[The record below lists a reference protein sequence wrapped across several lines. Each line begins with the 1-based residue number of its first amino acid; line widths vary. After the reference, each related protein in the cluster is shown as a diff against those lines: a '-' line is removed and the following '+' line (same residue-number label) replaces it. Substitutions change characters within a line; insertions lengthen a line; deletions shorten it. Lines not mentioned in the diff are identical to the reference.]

1 MKKHLLIFSF
11 LLLACFSIDA
21 IAQKKNKKNKK
32 SKSSKA
38 IAGNENKAEFLF
50 IKGEG
55 LYIQHEYA
63 KAIGFFN
70 EALNLSP
77 NNAAIHYKLSESYH
91 YGGIP
96 VKAIEHIEK
105 AIAIDKKI
113 FSFYLLQADI
123 NMNELQFDKAAAAY
137 EALIQNVEKTEEYN
151 YELGELYFEI
161 VKSEQQRKDIYKQ
174 NNLQDPSREKEIK
187 KNIEEKSAKA
197 IAAYSRAEKH
207 FGAHEDLTFKKQR
220 LYLSLN
226 NVDDAIKEGK
236 SLIESFPDE
245 IRYKLNQGEL
255 IYSNN
260 RKQEA
265 IEYMLRVI
273 KEHPNEASP
282 LLVISDFYKGN
293 NQQDKANEYLELAFT
308 NPQMDVDAKVKMISM
323 YLQFISDE
331 DKKQTAINLAE
342 RTVLAHPTKSQAH
355 SIYGDVLY
363 MSKQKEKARDAY
375 FTAVSLDP
383 SHYLIWQ
390 QVVVLDAELN
400 QNDSLVKHS
409 EIAITHF
416 KEKPLLWMY
425 NGLGLQLLKNDNK
438 AIISYK
444 KGRELAKDDP
454 EMESQFNTQLGDAY
468 NNIKA
473 YSKSDSAYT
482 KALEFDPNNAHVLNN
497 YSYFLSLRNEKLE
510 EAKAMSG
517 KVVRMH
523 PKEATYLDT
532 YAWVLYKLKEYKE
545 AKKYLERA
553 LESTSDGTVT
563 EHYGDV
569 LFKLGNTEEALKN
582 WKKAKIQ
589 GGTSDLLDKKI
600 RDKKLY
606 E

>member
-1 MKKHLLIFSF
+1 MNKYFLILSSLLILAFSF
-11 LLLACFSIDA
+11 TAT
-21 IAQKKNKKNKK
+21 AQKKNKRKKK
-32 SKSSKA
+32 SKTSKSVV
-38 IAGNENKAEFLF
+38 GNENKSEFLF

-55 LYIQHEYA
+55 EFIQHEYT

-96 VKAIEHIEK
+96 IKAIEHIKK
-105 AIAIDKKI
+105 AIALDKTKK
-113 FSFYLLQADI
+113 SFYLLLADI
-123 NMNELQFDKAAAAY
+123 NMNELQFEAAAAAY
-137 EALIQNVEKTEEYN
+137 EGLISNVKETDEYN

-187 KNIEEKSAKA
+187 KKIEGNSAKA
-197 IAAYSRAEKH
+197 IEAYNRAEKH

-220 LYLSLN
+220 LHLSLN
-226 NVDDAIKEGK
+226 NIDGAIKEGEK
-236 SLIESFPDE
+236 LISNFPDE

-265 IEYMLRVI
+265 IDFMLTVI
-273 KEHPNEASP
+273 KTHPNEASP

-293 NQQDKANEYLELAFT
+293 KQQDKADEYLELAFT
-308 NPQMDVDAKVKMISM
+308 NPKMDVDAKVKMISM
-323 YLQFISDE
+323 YLQYISDE
-331 DKKQTAINLAE
+331 DKKQTAMNLAE
-342 RTVLAHPTKSQAH
+342 RTVLAHPKKSQAH

-363 MSKQKEKARDAY
+363 MSKEKSKARDAY
-375 FTAVSLDP
+375 FTAATLDP

-390 QVVVLDAELN
+390 QVVVLDAELD

-409 EIAITHF
+409 EIAISHF
-416 KEKPLLWMY
+416 KKKPLLWMY
-425 NGLGLQLLKNDNK
+425 NGIGLQVLKKDSK
-438 AIISYK
+438 AISSYEY
-444 KGRELAKDDP
+444 GRELAKDDP

-473 YSKSDSAYT
+473 YEKSDSAFT
-482 KALEFDPNNAHVLNN
+482 KALEFNPNSAHVLNN
-497 YSYFLSLRNEKLE
+497 YSYFLSLRNEKLD
-510 EAKAMSG
+510 EAKSMSG

-553 LESTSDGTVT
+553 LEATSDGTVI

-569 LFKLGNTEEALKN
+569 LFQLGDIKGAINN
-582 WKKAKIQ
+582 WIKAKEQ

>member
-1 MKKHLLIFSF
+1 MKKYLLILSTLLLFSF
-11 LLLACFSIDA
+11 SFDA
-21 IAQKKNKKNKK
+21 IAQKKNKKAKK
-32 SKSSKA
+32 TKSSKSV
-38 IAGNENKAEFLF
+38 AGNENKAEYLF

-55 LYIQHEYA
+55 QFIQHEYA
-63 KAIGFFN
+63 KAIGLFN

-105 AIAIDKKI
+105 AIAIDKKKK
-113 FSFYLLQADI
+113 SFYLLQADI
-123 NMNELQFDKAAAAY
+123 NMNELQFEKAAAAY

-187 KNIEEKSAKA
+187 KKIEGKSAKA
-197 IAAYSRAEKH
+197 IEAYNRAEKH

-226 NVDDAIKEGK
+226 NVDGAIKEGNN
-236 SLIESFPDE
+236 LITNFPDE
-245 IRYKLNQGEL
+245 LRYKLNQGEL

-265 IEYMLRVI
+265 IDFMLSVI
-273 KEHPNEASP
+273 KTHPNEATP

-293 NQQDKANEYLELAFT
+293 NQQDKAEEYLELAFT
-308 NPQMDVDAKVKMISM
+308 NPKMDVDAKVKMISM
-323 YLQFISDE
+323 YLQYISDE
-331 DKKQTAINLAE
+331 DKKQTAIKLAE
-342 RTVLAHPTKSQAH
+342 KTVFAHPTKSQAH

-375 FTAVSLDP
+375 FTAATLDP

-390 QVVVLDAELN
+390 QVVVLDAELD

-409 EIAITHF
+409 EIAISHF

-425 NGLGLQLLKNDNK
+425 NGIGLQLLKNENK
-438 AIISYK
+438 AIVSYEY
-444 KGRELAKDDP
+444 GRSLAKDDP

-473 YSKSDSAYT
+473 YSKSDSAFT

-497 YSYFLSLRNEKLE
+497 YSYFLSIRNEKLD

-553 LESTSDGTVT
+553 LETTTDGTVL

-569 LFKLGNTEEALKN
+569 LYKLGDKEEALKN
-582 WKKAKIQ
+582 WQKAKEQ
-589 GGTSDLLDKKI
+589 GGTSELIDKKI